1 MLSIT
6 ESTKQT
12 SKQNVTRD
20 IEIKNKLTVTKGDGR
35 EDNGE
40 KGRVIKEHV

>member
-20 IEIKNKLTVTKGDGR
+20 IEIKNKLTAIRGEVGEGRKGGKVD
-35 EDNGE
+35 
-40 KGRVIKEHV
+40 KGHV